1 MENTENSTM
10 KELLFLYNP
19 TSGKGK
25 VKGDLSAILDTF
37 TKAGYLVTVRPT
49 QAKGDATRIAMELGG
64 HFDRVVCSGGDGTLS
79 ETAAGLVQLEHPP
92 VLGYVPFGSTND
104 CATTLR
110 LPKKVL
116 EAAALA
122 AGDQPPKPWDVGK
135 LNGRPFIY
143 VAAFGAFTEV
153 AYDTPQDLKNTFG
166 HLAYVMAGIASIPSI
181 TPYHMRLD
189 VYDKQI
195 LEDDFYYGMVC
206 NTISVGG
213 MKALPTDKVV
223 LDDGNFEVVLV
234 RKPSSIA
241 EVRASLQ
248 ALIRQ
253 TPLDNGALLSF
264 HASRIT
270 FTCDRPV
277 PWTLDGEYGGS
288 HEVNQVENCRQ
299 ALRIMQGE

>member
-1 MENTENSTM
+1 M
-10 KELLFLYNP
+10 KELLFIYNP

-25 VKGDLSAILDTF
+25 VKGELAAILDTF

-49 QAKGDATRIAMELGG
+49 QDKGDAARIARELGG
-64 HFDRVVCSGGDGTLS
+64 QFDRVICSGGDGTLS

-104 CATTLR
+104 CAATLH

-116 EAAALA
+116 DAAALA
-122 AGDQPPKPWDVGK
+122 AGDAVPRPWDVGK

-153 AYDTPQDLKNTFG
+153 SYDTPQDLKNTFG

-181 TPYHMRLD
+181 TPYHMKLEAD
-189 VYDKQI
+189 DQEV
-195 LEDDFYYGMVC
+195 LEDDFFYGMVC

-213 MKALPTDKVV
+213 VKALPTDKVEV
-223 LDDGNFEVVLV
+223 DDGKFEVILV

-241 EVRASLQ
+241 DVTASLQ

-253 TPLDNGALLSF
+253 APLEDGALLSF
-264 HASRIT
+264 HASRIKL
-270 FTCDRPV
+270 TCDRPV

-288 HEVNQVENCRQ
+288 HEVNEVENCRQ
-299 ALRIMQGE
+299 ALRIIQGEISKPALEA